1 MGSVLL
7 ARVVSG
13 CLLEKGL
20 NEMTGGLIA
29 CVVCMLVGLGL
40 WMP

>member
-20 NEMTGGLIA
+20 NKMTGLITMVCLIA
-29 CVVCMLVGLGL
+29 VGVLIWL
-40 WMP
+40 P